1 MTNQDHNTTEEIIEI
16 APILAA
22 IPKSKMHRVPENYF
36 DEVESKIISQLN
48 LIKNEHVAEHQVPS
62 DYFEKLDDVIL
73 NRIEA
78 ATQDTKMASLPT
90 SRFNYMKYAAILV
103 VIIASVVVF
112 NIVTPKEHIE
122 VASSLTQAD
131 VLDYMAD
138 HAEDFDINMLIDHDI
153 IDETTLDGL
162 SYITIEE
169 EENADIFESDF

>member
-1 MTNQDHNTTEEIIEI
+1 MTNQDNNITEEIINM

-22 IPKSKMHRVPENYF
+22 LPKSKLHRVPENYF
-36 DEVESKIISQLN
+36 DDVESNIISQLN
-48 LIKNEHVAEHQVPS
+48 LIKNEKSQDQKVPA
-62 DYFEKLDDVIL
+62 DYFESLDDVIL
-73 NRIEA
+73 NKIDS
-78 ATQDTKMASLPT
+78 ATQKSKIVSLPA

-103 VIIASVVVF
+103 VLIASLVAF
-112 NIVTPKEHIE
+112 NFLKPQENAQM
-122 VASSLTQAD
+122 ASELTQAETI
-131 VLDYMAD
+131 DYMVE

>member
-1 MTNQDHNTTEEIIEI
+1 MTNQDNNITEEIIDM

-22 IPKSKMHRVPENYF
+22 LPKSKLHRVPENYF
-36 DEVESKIISQLN
+36 DDVESNIISQLN
-48 LIKNEHVAEHQVPS
+48 LIKNEKSQDQKVPA
-62 DYFEKLDDVIL
+62 DYFESLDDVIL
-73 NRIEA
+73 NKIV
-78 ATQDTKMASLPT
+78 SLPA

-103 VIIASVVVF
+103 VLIASLVAF
-112 NIVTPKEHIE
+112 NFLKPQENAQM
-122 VASSLTQAD
+122 ASELTQAETI
-131 VLDYMAD
+131 DYMVE